1 MKVVRTGRGDRL
13 LRKLDPPVRRDALAT
28 LAAFDV
34 DSAARGL
41 HFEKLRGFQT
51 LYSIRIDRNHRI
63 ILRRTEVPDTFE
75 IEDIGPHDVYRR
87 LDEGDD

>member
-1 MKVVRTGRGDRL
+1 MKVVQTGRANRL
-13 LRKLDPPVRRDALAT
+13 LRKLDPLVRRDALSA
-28 LAAFDV
+28 LNAFAA
-34 DSAARGL
+34 DSTARGL
-41 HFEKLRGFQT
+41 HFEKLRGFRT

-63 ILRRTEVPDTFE
+63 ILRRTDAPDTFE